1 MRSRGWTAFLLGP
14 EWRLCP
20 SFRCEPAME
29 NAPVVWGKGIP
40 QGCQGLNIYGDPGC
54 SVSRVAIEKKIKE
67 ISTSAKMLHLIDLR
81 LDAVAH

>member
-1 MRSRGWTAFLLGP
+1 MAALSQLQVRACNG
-14 EWRLCP
+14 ECP
-20 SFRCEPAME
+20 RC
-29 NAPVVWGKGIP
+29 VGKGIP

-67 ISTSAKMLHLIDLR
+67 ISMSAKMLHLIDLR